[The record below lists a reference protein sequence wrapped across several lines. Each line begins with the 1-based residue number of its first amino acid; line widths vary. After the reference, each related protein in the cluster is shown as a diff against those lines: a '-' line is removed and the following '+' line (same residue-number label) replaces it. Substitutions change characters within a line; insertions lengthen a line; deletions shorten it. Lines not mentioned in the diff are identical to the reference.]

1 MRSAIRK
8 LLTPAARR
16 YLADCGVLPLLVSGD
31 ATEISADPLDLANL
45 HKAVRKLRPNNL
57 LEFGIGFSTIVLAH
71 AVKLNG
77 SGKVYSVDA
86 DDRWI
91 SNLKRKLP
99 TELAPLVEIIHS
111 PVSVATQNN
120 ELCSLYELLPDIVP
134 DFIYLD
140 GPSPTDVKG
149 SVRGLSFQPANGQI
163 RQPVAADILLYEST
177 LKTGATIVVDSR
189 YMNVHFLRRNLRRSW
204 RVKVDRLRRQSTFTL
219 LEHTGRQ

>member
-8 LLTPAARR
+8 LLTPRARR
-16 YLADCGVLPLLVSGD
+16 YLADSGVLPLLVSGD

-45 HKAVRKLRPNNL
+45 HKVVRNRRPTCL

-77 SGKVYSVDA
+77 RGKVYSVDA
-86 DDRWI
+86 DERWI
-91 SNLKRKLP
+91 QNLQRKLP
-99 TELAPLVEIIHS
+99 DELSELVEIIHS
-111 PVSVATQNN
+111 PVTVATHNN
-120 ELCSLYELLPDIVP
+120 ELCSFYERLPNIVP

-140 GPSPTDVKG
+140 GPAPNDVRG
-149 SVRGLSFQPANGQI
+149 DIRGLSFQPTSGQV

-177 LKTGATIVVDSR
+177 LKTGATIVADSR

-204 RVKVDRLRRQSTFTL
+204 HVTVDRLRRQSTFTL